1 MRAVIIYM
9 SIHNGN
15 TEKIG
20 DVLAKKLDAKLIKA
34 VDAEVEDLLNHNLLG
49 FGSGI
54 YFGRH
59 HEALFRLLDRFP
71 TVQNKYAFIFSTSAL
86 TRLPIIHDYHKA
98 LKRKMLKKGFKILG
112 EFTCRGYSTHGPL
125 KLFGGIHKG
134 KPDKN
139 DLEMASRFA
148 EQIKENYLKE
158 ISSLRGESE

>member
-1 MRAVIIYM
+1 MRAAIIYM

-20 DVLAKKLDAKLIKA
+20 EVIAKRLEAKLIRA
-34 VDAEVEDLLNHNLLG
+34 VEAEVEDLLNYDLLG

-54 YFGRH
+54 YFGRN
-59 HEALFRLLDRFP
+59 HEALFKLLDKFP
-71 TVQNKYAFIFSTSAL
+71 TVQNKYAFIFSTSAFGKF
-86 TRLPIIHDYHKA
+86 PIIHDYHKA
-98 LKRKMLKKGFKILG
+98 LKRKLLGKGFKILG

-134 KPDKN
+134 RPNRN

-148 EQIKENYLKE
+148 EQIKKTYLE
-158 ISSLRGESE
+158 RSGLRGGSK